1 MKNNCGGVNL
11 FMFQV
16 FSSNLTKNKY
26 PQRFFSR
33 SSFMFLGRASL
44 RNTTIVCF
52 RNIKDQIIEFTT
64 KF

>member
-1 MKNNCGGVNL
+1 MRYILFTFLKNNCGGVNL

-44 RNTTIVCF
+44 RNTTDWLLP
-52 RNIKDQIIEFTT
+52 KL
-64 KF
+64 